1 MLTEDKYSVTSELA
15 FSAGIDSSN
24 FDVEKE
30 PLKESLYGI
39 LKKEAPFLKISDVKV
54 TFKEELEFPPP
65 SRTQTSTVSILVLTI
80 GPFDEDKAEGI
91 KDVVN
96 SNSFFDNFEKEIA
109 NPQLVLEDISNISKY
124 KLWCFIIKIPKPII
138 EIIIVRPN

>member
-1 MLTEDKYSVTSELA
+1 M
-15 FSAGIDSSN
+15 
-24 FDVEKE
+24 EKG

-39 LKKEAPFLKISDVKV
+39 LKKEAPFLKISDVEV

-96 SNSFFDNFEKEIA
+96 SGSFFESFQQENE
-109 NPQLVLEDISNISKY
+109 NSSLVLEAITKTSKY
-124 KLWCFIIKIPKPII
+124 KQWTFIVKSNKTD
-138 EIIIVRPN
+138 